1 MGRTAQSPLAD
12 GRHVHAA
19 RSPVTVDTRSMSD
32 TSVSTTRTTPDEEW
46 VDPRTV
52 TRIGVLMAN
61 GQLAPR
67 EFTTREEAEAWA
79 QPGEDVV
86 EWNLVCECDR

>member
-1 MGRTAQSPLAD
+1 M
-12 GRHVHAA
+12 
-19 RSPVTVDTRSMSD
+19 
-32 TSVSTTRTTPDEEW
+32 
-46 VDPRTV
+46 DPRTV

-67 EFTTREEAEAWA
+67 EFITREEAEAWA

>member
-1 MGRTAQSPLAD
+1 M
-12 GRHVHAA
+12 
-19 RSPVTVDTRSMSD
+19 
-32 TSVSTTRTTPDEEW
+32 
-46 VDPRTV
+46 DPRTV